1 MLLTGIEHSMLDG
14 TDDNCLEVKGNRD
27 WVNRAEIVF
36 DICWFI

>member
-36 DICWFI
+36 DIC